1 MADAITVTLGEM
13 GNRARQFIA
22 EGQYATMSEVVRAG
36 LRALEREE
44 AVLTAYYEALLAEAL
59 ADPRPGI
66 PFDEAIKRIKLAVHR
81 SE

>member
-22 EGQYATMSEVVRAG
+22 EGRYATMSEVVRAG

-44 AVLTAYYEALLAEAL
+44 AVLTAYYDALLAEAL
-59 ADPRPGI
+59 ADLRPGI
-66 PFDEAIKRIKLAVHR
+66 PFDEAIKRIKLSVHR

>member
-22 EGQYATMSEVVRAG
+22 E
-36 LRALEREE
+36 E

-59 ADPRPGI
+59 ADRRPGI